1 MRSVKATVN
10 HSSPAFPSRVITLI
24 SLVAPVLEGELHCA
38 TSHYRNTQTDCSSR
52 IIALMLGRL
61 RMDVDTAINA
71 YNNLV
76 QQVFSDP
83 KRRPGDGRFK
93 ATKFEEVIKS
103 VVRNVTGDPEGL
115 LLEVSN
121 ASICRT

>member
-1 MRSVKATVN
+1 MKATVN
-10 HSSPAFPSRVITLI
+10 HSSPAFPSHVITLI

-38 TSHYRNTQTDCSSR
+38 ILHYPDTETESWCSSR

-61 RMDVDTAINA
+61 RMDIDTAINT

-93 ATKFEEVIKS
+93 ATKLEEVIKS
-103 VVRNVTGDPEGL
+103 IVENVTGDPEGL
-115 LLEVSN
+115 LLEVGN

>member
-1 MRSVKATVN
+1 
-10 HSSPAFPSRVITLI
+10 
-24 SLVAPVLEGELHCA
+24 
-38 TSHYRNTQTDCSSR
+38 
-52 IIALMLGRL
+52 MLGRL
-61 RMDVDTAINA
+61 RMDIDTAIDA

-83 KRRPGDGRFK
+83 KPWPRDGRFK
-93 ATKFEEVIKS
+93 ATKLKEVIQS
-103 VVRNVTGDPEGL
+103 LVGNATGDPEEP